1 MRARRGHS
9 AEIGGV
15 TAEEADHING
25 CCAIPG
31 FGWGI
36 FWKEGVRGRLASGSC
51 RARVVHGVAG
61 SESRCCGAE
70 QRRGRHGGEEGAAR
84 WGQPISERGDVC
96 ADRAGRRGE
105 GVRGDGP
112 NGGEGE

>member
-1 MRARRGHS
+1 M
-9 AEIGGV
+9 EITGV
-15 TAEEADHING
+15 MAEEADHING

-61 SESRCCGAE
+61 SGSRRCGAE
-70 QRRGRHGGEEGAAR
+70 LSRGRHGREEGDAR
-84 WGQPISERGDVC
+84 WGQPISERGDV
-96 ADRAGRRGE
+96 RAGRAGRWGE
-105 GVRGDGP
+105 GVRGHGP
-112 NGGEGE
+112 NGEKGSS

>member
-1 MRARRGHS
+1 MRARRGRS
-9 AEIGGV
+9 AEIAGI

-70 QRRGRHGGEEGAAR
+70 QRRGRHGGEEGDAR
-84 WGQPISERGDVC
+84 
-96 ADRAGRRGE
+96 
-105 GVRGDGP
+105 
-112 NGGEGE
+112 